1 MNWKKST
8 AIFGLSACLLTMVVP
23 AMAAEDIKAAMPPAA
38 QHEKFGAERN
48 ILATMLMNGT
58 ISEDTYT
65 AIEEYFKQN
74 PPKRPDGEADFEGQ
88 EPPAKPDGEADFEG
102 QEPPAKPDGEAD
114 FDRQE
119 PSANPDD
126 KADFNGRRPPQ
137 GGMLNADMLQA
148 LLDVN
153 VITTDEYNTLLAALP
168 TPPKD

>member
-74 PPKRPDGEADFEGQ
+74 PP
-88 EPPAKPDGEADFEG
+88 
-102 QEPPAKPDGEAD
+102 AKPDGEAD
-114 FDRQE
+114 FDGQE
-119 PSANPDD
+119 PPAKPDD

>member
-74 PPKRPDGEADFEGQ
+74 PPKRPDGEADFDGQ
-88 EPPAKPDGEADFEG
+88 EPPAKPDGEAN
-102 QEPPAKPDGEAD
+102 

-148 LLDVN
+148 LLDAN
-153 VITTDEYNTLLAALP
+153 VITTDEYNTLFAALP
-168 TPPKD
+168 TPPED

>member
-1 MNWKKST
+1 MEKST
-8 AIFGLSACLLTMVVP
+8 AIFGLSACLLTMAVP

-38 QHEKFGAERN
+38 QHEEFGAERN

-74 PPKRPDGEADFEGQ
+74 PPKRPDGEADFDRQ
-88 EPPAKPDGEADFEG
+88 EPPAKPDGEV
-102 QEPPAKPDGEAD
+102 D
-114 FDRQE
+114 FDGQE

-148 LLDVN
+148 LLDAN
-153 VITTDEYNTLLAALP
+153 VITTDEYNTLFAALP
-168 TPPKD
+168 TPPED

>member
-1 MNWKKST
+1 MNWEKST

-38 QHEKFGAERN
+38 QHEEFGAERN

-74 PPKRPDGEADFEGQ
+74 
-88 EPPAKPDGEADFEG
+88 
-102 QEPPAKPDGEAD
+102 PPAKPDGEAD

-148 LLDVN
+148 LLDAN

-168 TPPKD
+168 TPPED

>member
-1 MNWKKST
+1 MNWEKST
-8 AIFGLSACLLTMVVP
+8 AIFGLSACLLTMAVP

-38 QHEKFGAERN
+38 QHEEFGAERN

-74 PPKRPDGEADFEGQ
+74 PPKRPDGEADF
-88 EPPAKPDGEADFEG
+88 DG

-114 FDRQE
+114 FDGQE
-119 PSANPDD
+119 PSTNPDD

-148 LLDVN
+148 LLDAN
-153 VITTDEYNTLLAALP
+153 VITTDEYNTLFAALP
-168 TPPKD
+168 TPPED

>member
-38 QHEKFGAERN
+38 QHEEFGAERN

-74 PPKRPDGEADFEGQ
+74 PP
-88 EPPAKPDGEADFEG
+88 
-102 QEPPAKPDGEAD
+102 AKPDGEAD
-114 FDRQE
+114 FDGQE

-148 LLDVN
+148 LLDAN

-168 TPPKD
+168 TTPED

>member
-1 MNWKKST
+1 MNWKKNT
-8 AIFGLSACLLTMVVP
+8 AIFGLSACFLTMVVP

-38 QHEKFGAERN
+38 QHEEFGAERN

-74 PPKRPDGEADFEGQ
+74 PP
-88 EPPAKPDGEADFEG
+88 
-102 QEPPAKPDGEAD
+102 AKPDGEAD
-114 FDRQE
+114 FDGQE

-148 LLDVN
+148 LLDAN

-168 TPPKD
+168 TTPED